1 QHTPYPR
8 PRHFLK
14 TNTKKRLPPP
24 PRPAPGG
31 RALDFITGLIR
42 PLHVGRPGRAEKS
55 ACGGSFVNHHDA
67 GPQRQGV
74 PETVNPAGDVV
85 AGGDG
90 LIQDQHRPKSEATAV
105 MLEIWGRRLGDRR
118 LLGVSRTHCMQDRD
132 EALHI
137 AGRDIAGFLARYHR

>member
-1 QHTPYPR
+1 GCVFLGFVFYCFSCALALR
-8 PRHFLK
+8 PGVVGSGLHHRVDSS
-14 TNTKKRLPPP
+14 TSCWTTRTRRKKRL
-24 PRPAPGG
+24 R
-31 RALDFITGLIR
+31 RVL
-42 PLHVGRPGRAEKS
+42 
-55 ACGGSFVNHHDA
+55 CNHHDA

-105 MLEIWGRRLGDRR
+105 MLEIWGRRLGERR